1 MYFVLKKEIL
11 IMNLRDDNYKKK
23 KKKERRNRTIKALM
37 YKK

>member
-23 KKKERRNRTIKALM
+23 KKKKKGEIER
-37 YKK
+37 

>member
-23 KKKERRNRTIKALM
+23 KKKKGEIER
-37 YKK
+37 

>member
-23 KKKERRNRTIKALM
+23 KKKKKKKKGEIER
-37 YKK
+37 